1 MLNCVPSSRAL
12 GETSF
17 SAIVSTLLI
26 FLMVTQPALRASENV
41 SRAEKSTEAATKD
54 SVTFLNGDCLSGRL
68 LAATK
73 NQVIF
78 NSEIMGQVTL
88 RWKDIK
94 QIIVIGKVSTL
105 PSKTMITRPSVGPPP
120 PTPDNQ
126 FIDKD
131 ISVVSQTDGVLA
143 LRFSPP
149 APVQYSGPNAL
160 LHNWAGF
167 LRSDTNLLR
176 ATQKKSD
183 LGAAL
188 HASRLTHSKRQD
200 TLFDL
205 QANYSDSKKPGG
217 SPVITALYKGD
228 IEHDVDI
235 ANGGTYFYLLAGAY
249 HNSSLGLQVVQGY
262 GGGIG
267 WQEKFGSRGQ
277 HKLSFSGDS
286 RYWKED
292 LYSPGVSFESAAFGL
307 TEGYEYHFPWPRI
320 GQAIV
325 FTEKILFLPICNHS
339 GAFQSRAFGQLNVPI
354 SSRFS
359 IDLIEEDDY
368 ARNAPRNTKQNYSS
382 MQIDL
387 KYSFGPTS
395 H

>member
-1 MLNCVPSSRAL
+1 MLNCVSSTAA
-12 GETSF
+12 ETF
-17 SAIVSTLLI
+17 FLTTVRMILYLLLI
-26 FLMVTQPALRASENV
+26 TQPALRASENA
-41 SRAEKSTEAATKD
+41 SWADKSTEAGTKD
-54 SVTFLNGDCLSGRL
+54 AVTFVNGDCLSGRL

-73 NQVIF
+73 DQVIF
-78 NSEIMGQVTL
+78 NSEVMGQVTL
-88 RWKDIK
+88 QWK
-94 QIIVIGKVSTL
+94 QIRQITVIGKVSSL
-105 PSKTMITRPSVGPPP
+105 PSKTMITRPSAGPAPQ
-120 PTPDNQ
+120 TPDNQ

-131 ISVVSQTDGVLA
+131 ISVVQQTDGMLA

-149 APVQYSGPNAL
+149 APVQYSGPDAL

-183 LGAAL
+183 LGADL
-188 HASRLTHSKRQD
+188 HASRLSQSKRQV

-217 SPVITALYKGD
+217 SPVITDLYKGD
-228 IEHDVDI
+228 IEHDIDI
-235 ANGGTYFYLLAGAY
+235 TNGGTYLYLLAGAY

-267 WQEKFGSRGQ
+267 WQGKFGRRGQ
-277 HKLSFSGDS
+277 HKLTFSGDS

-292 LYSPGVSFESAAFGL
+292 VYSPGVSFESAAFGL
-307 TEGYEYHFPWPRI
+307 TEGYEYHFPWPKV

-339 GAFQSRAFGQLNVPI
+339 NAFQSRAFAQLNVPF

-359 IDLIEEDDY
+359 IDFIEEDDY
-368 ARNAPRNTKQNYSS
+368 ARNAPHNTKQNYSS
-382 MQIDL
+382 MQIGL
-387 KYSFGPTS
+387 KYSFGQTS